1 MLPKEVRAK
10 RIELLKQ
17 IEILERTPG
26 NDKQI
31 RAIGDK
37 LLKLTNE
44 RKHTEDKTSWREEMK
59 APRNLN
65 LTVEGYI
72 QFVREG
78 LLDSEILERLGTSRA
93 TLQRWQVT
101 NNINKRELKKKI
113 RKGEL

>member
-1 MLPKEVRAK
+1 M
-10 RIELLKQ
+10 KQ
-17 IEILERTPG
+17 IEILEQTSG
-26 NDKQI
+26 NDQRI
-31 RAIGDK
+31 HLIGK
-37 LLKLTNE
+37 ELLGLINE
-44 RKHTEDKTSWREEMK
+44 RKYTEDKTSWREEMK